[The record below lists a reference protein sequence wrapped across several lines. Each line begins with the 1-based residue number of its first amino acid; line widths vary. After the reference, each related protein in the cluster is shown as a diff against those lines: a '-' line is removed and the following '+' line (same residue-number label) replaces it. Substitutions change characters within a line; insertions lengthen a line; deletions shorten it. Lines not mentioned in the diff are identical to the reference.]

1 MSRHG
6 HTCILIWNM
15 YWFPNKLQRIST
27 RLLFLHVLPCI
38 FSQLNM
44 YQDQLFCDRMM
55 WKTIEYRKKNCMTGS
70 TWWVKRL
77 YTVRA
82 SKPQPDAFTNA
93 DHRPKLP
100 HGQNALISHQFCFS
114 CPLPFF
120 FFFHFQRRLIYL
132 EAKEFLCMNNVQ
144 AKRGICEHLSVNHA
158 CLLQMMQGKQ

>member
-1 MSRHG
+1 MSPHG

-15 YWFPNKLQRIST
+15 FWFPNKLQRIST

-82 SKPQPDAFTNA
+82 SKPRPDAFTNA
-93 DHRPKLP
+93 DHRPNFPMVKLHYYHINFVFRAP
-100 HGQNALISHQFCFS
+100 CL
-114 CPLPFF
+114 FF
-120 FFFHFQRRLIYL
+120 FIFKGGSYALRPKNFC
-132 EAKEFLCMNNVQ
+132 A
-144 AKRGICEHLSVNHA
+144 
-158 CLLQMMQGKQ
+158 